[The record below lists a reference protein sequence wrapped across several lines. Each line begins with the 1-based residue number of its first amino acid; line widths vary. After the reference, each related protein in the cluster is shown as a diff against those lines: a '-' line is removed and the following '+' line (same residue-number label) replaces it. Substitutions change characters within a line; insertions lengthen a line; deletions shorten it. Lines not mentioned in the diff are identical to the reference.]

1 MENAEGS
8 ENREDPNAKVHM
20 SNQTSPQETP
30 KPSSSPF
37 SQLGMRLSNGA
48 APRINISPA
57 GGGTV
62 TPQKRERGESE
73 HSRLNPREEETLQ
86 EWEDR
91 ILGAIFKLTLDPNVR
106 HDTHGH
112 PLHYVANVRAGM
124 EEEGYPVRFG
134 TAMLDEAILE
144 AASNLGKTMP
154 LDYLLACWKRV
165 TRLLKTHKIGDE
177 SASSS
182 KYGIISEAKRICM
195 SYCIFAVTM
204 PDMFG

>member
-1 MENAEGS
+1 M
-8 ENREDPNAKVHM
+8 
-20 SNQTSPQETP
+20 
-30 KPSSSPF
+30 
-37 SQLGMRLSNGA
+37 
-48 APRINISPA
+48 
-57 GGGTV
+57 

-73 HSRLNPREEETLQ
+73 HSRLNSREEETLQ

-91 ILGAIFKLTLDPNVR
+91 ILGAIFRLTLDPNVR

-144 AASNLGKTMP
+144 AASNLGKTTP
-154 LDYLLACWKRV
+154 LDYLLSCWKRV
-165 TRLLKTHKIGDE
+165 TRLLKTHKLGDG
-177 SASSS
+177 SGSNS

-195 SYCIFAVTM
+195 SYCIFAVSM